1 MLGKNIKLTKNEN
14 DLQHSIKKNLVMKLK
29 IPKPNGCNVLM
40 YML

>member
-1 MLGKNIKLTKNEN
+1 MLGKNSKFTESEN
-14 DLQHSIKKNLVMKLK
+14 DLQYSIKKLIMKVK